1 MIILFFLFTS
11 FLMLFHTF
19 YYLFFLLISRIIW
32 YLFVL
37 TSFFCVTTY
46 MMEWNSQNETGRFVP
61 DPFYVVSH
69 LTMSSEIGIYGLT
82 SQGINLALNFASKGY
97 LVTVGNKSSDKVWSL
112 CLHGFYII
120 DQGMY
125 RFGRKRR
132 LRREGTWN

>member
-1 MIILFFLFTS
+1 
-11 FLMLFHTF
+11 
-19 YYLFFLLISRIIW
+19 
-32 YLFVL
+32 
-37 TSFFCVTTY
+37 
-46 MMEWNSQNETGRFVP
+46 MEWNSQNETGRFIP
-61 DPFYVVSH
+61 DPFCVISH

-125 RFGRKRR
+125 RFGRKGR